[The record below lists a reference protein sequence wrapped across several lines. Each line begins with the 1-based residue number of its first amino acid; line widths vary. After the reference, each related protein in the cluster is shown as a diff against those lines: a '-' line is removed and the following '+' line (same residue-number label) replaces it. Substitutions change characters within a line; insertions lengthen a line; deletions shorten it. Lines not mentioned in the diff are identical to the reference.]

1 MGLAFDCW
9 GTGGVVALGE
19 PDSFDFRGLVG
30 TGDLGEL
37 DSSWWTRLHGLG
49 EAGGAWGWVDTESSR
64 VRTRGLASGF
74 DWEKNL
80 SSRFMKG
87 DLGEHGGIGGKD
99 LYES

>member
-1 MGLAFDCW
+1 MGLVFDCW

-30 TGDLGEL
+30 AGDLGEL
-37 DSSWWTRLHGLG
+37 VSSWCTRLHGLG
-49 EAGGAWGWVDTESSR
+49 EAGGARGWVDRESSR
-64 VRTRGLASGF
+64 VKTCGLAAGLV
-74 DWEKNL
+74 WVKNL